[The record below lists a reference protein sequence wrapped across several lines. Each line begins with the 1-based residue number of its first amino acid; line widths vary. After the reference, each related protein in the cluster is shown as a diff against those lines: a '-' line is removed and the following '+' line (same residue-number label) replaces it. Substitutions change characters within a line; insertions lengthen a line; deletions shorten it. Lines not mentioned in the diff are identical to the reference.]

1 MSLIKWSPFFQPF
14 EDMDKFF
21 GNFPSINERRSASLI
36 PAIDVYDKKDRV
48 VIETALP
55 GVDPKK
61 VNIAIEQG
69 ILTINGSSERKTEVD
84 EKNYYRKEIRSG
96 SFMRQ
101 ISLPVGVKEKDAKAE
116 FKDGI
121 LTIELPKLDEAKA
134 KKINIEVKKKE

>member
-1 MSLIKWSPFFQPF
+1 MPIIKWSPFFQPF

-21 GNFPSINERRSASLI
+21 DNFPARGRQSTGLV
-36 PAIDVYDKKDRV
+36 PAIDVYDTKNAV

-61 VNIAIEQG
+61 VEITIENG
-69 ILTINGSSERKTEVD
+69 ILSVSGSSERKTEVD
-84 EKNYYRKEIRSG
+84 EKDYYRKEIRSG

-101 ISLPVGVKEKDAKAE
+101 IALPTGVKEKDAKAE

-121 LTIELPKLDEAKA
+121 LKIEMPKSEETKP
-134 KKINIEVKKKE
+134 KKISIDVKKKD